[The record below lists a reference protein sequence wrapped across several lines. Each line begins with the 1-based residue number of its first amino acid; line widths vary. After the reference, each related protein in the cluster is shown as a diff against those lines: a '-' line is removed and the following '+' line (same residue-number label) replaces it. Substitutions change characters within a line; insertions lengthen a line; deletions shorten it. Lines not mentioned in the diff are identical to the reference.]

1 MSKFGMYGK
10 VMAQPGKR
18 DALVEVLLEAAEML
32 GDMPECELYIVNVVP
47 DEPDA
52 IWVTELW
59 ASEQAHARS
68 LQREDVRALIQRG
81 MPLIA
86 GMAEQMTL
94 TPVGGKGVD
103 LDLQR

>member
-1 MSKFGMYGK
+1 MDLTKFAMYGK

-47 DEPDA
+47 GEPDA

-59 ASEQAHARS
+59 ANEEAHAKS
-68 LQREDVRALIQRG
+68 LEREDVKALITRG

-86 GMAEQMTL
+86 GMSEQMTL
-94 TPVGGKGVD
+94 TPVGGKGFD
-103 LDLQR
+103 P

>member
-1 MSKFGMYGK
+1 MTKFAMYGK

-18 DALVEVLLEAAEML
+18 DELVDVLLEAAQML
-32 GDMPECELYIVNVVP
+32 GEMPECELYIVNTVP

-59 ASEQAHARS
+59 ADEEAHAKS
-68 LQREDVRALIQRG
+68 LERDDVRGLIQRG

-86 GMAEQMTL
+86 GMSEQRTM
-94 TPVGGKGVD
+94 TPVGGKGIET
-103 LDLQR
+103 